1 MPNSMNPS
9 NNNVLNSY
17 TSSTNCMNST
27 NSTQASTQQTTMPQ
41 QSQSTASSS
50 NAGTTQNTAP
60 KAVVGLFS
68 DLKLAEQSVKQLRS
82 NGFSTEE
89 INIISKDK
97 QQSGQTTELT
107 DDSIMD
113 GTMTGGAIG
122 GVGGLL
128 LGAGALA
135 IPGVGPIIAAGP
147 IAATISGA
155 IGGGI
160 AGGLIDWG
168 IPSEKSEDYSNQVS
182 SGSTLAVI
190 KTTQDKV
197 AQAIQVLTSTGATN
211 IETHNAK

>member
-1 MPNSMNPS
+1 MQNNTNCS
-9 NNNVLNSY
+9 NNNAVVNSYDNTTNQTQQSNQQTILPQQQNQSANY
-17 TSSTNCMNST
+17 TSSTNAT
-27 NSTQASTQQTTMPQ
+27 N
-41 QSQSTASSS
+41 
-50 NAGTTQNTAP
+50 TQNTAP

-68 DLKLAEQSVKQLRS
+68 DLKLAEQSVKQLRA

-97 QQSGQTTELT
+97 HQSGQTTELT

-135 IPGVGPIIAAGP
+135 IPGIGPIIAAGP

-155 IGGGI
+155 ISGGI

-168 IPSEKSEDYSNQVS
+168 IPSEKSEVYSDQVS

-190 KTTQDKV
+190 KTTEAKV
-197 AQAIQVLTSTGATN
+197 AQAIQVLTTTGATN

>member
-1 MPNSMNPS
+1 MPDSINPS

-17 TSSTNCMNST
+17 NNST
-27 NSTQASTQQTTMPQ
+27 NSSQQSTQQTMMSQ
-41 QSQSTASSS
+41 QNQTA
-50 NAGTTQNTAP
+50 NATNAASTQNTAP

-68 DLKLAEQSVKQLRS
+68 DLKLAEQSVKQLRA

-135 IPGVGPIIAAGP
+135 IPGIGPIIAAGP

-155 IGGGI
+155 ISGGI

-168 IPSEKSEDYSNQVS
+168 IPSEKSEVYSNQVS

-190 KTTQDKV
+190 KTTDAKV

>member
-1 MPNSMNPS
+1 MQNNTSCS
-9 NNNVLNSY
+9 NNNAVVNSYDNTANQTQQSNQQAIMPQQQIQSANY
-17 TSSTNCMNST
+17 TSSTN
-27 NSTQASTQQTTMPQ
+27 
-41 QSQSTASSS
+41 
-50 NAGTTQNTAP
+50 TQNTAP

-68 DLKLAEQSVKQLRS
+68 DLKLAEQSVKQLRA

-97 QQSGQTTELT
+97 HQSGQTTELT

-135 IPGVGPIIAAGP
+135 IPGIGPIIAAGP

-155 IGGGI
+155 ISGGI

-168 IPSEKSEDYSNQVS
+168 IPSEKSEAYSDQVS

-190 KTTQDKV
+190 KTTEAKV
-197 AQAIQVLTSTGATN
+197 AQAIQVLTTTGATN

>member
-1 MPNSMNPS
+1 MPNSMNSS

-41 QSQSTASSS
+41 QNQSTASSS
-50 NAGTTQNTAP
+50 NAGTTQNTAS

-97 QQSGQTTELT
+97 QESGQTTELT

>member
-1 MPNSMNPS
+1 YN
-9 NNNVLNSY
+9 
-17 TSSTNCMNST
+17 NST
-27 NSTQASTQQTTMPQ
+27 NPSQQSTQQTMMSQ
-41 QSQSTASSS
+41 QNQPT
-50 NAGTTQNTAP
+50 NATSTQNTAT

-97 QQSGQTTELT
+97 HQSGQTTELT

-135 IPGVGPIIAAGP
+135 IPGIGPIIAAGP

-155 IGGGI
+155 ISGGI

-168 IPSEKSEDYSNQVS
+168 IPSEKSEVYSNQVS

-190 KTTQDKV
+190 KTTEAKV
-197 AQAIQVLTSTGATN
+197 AQAIQVLTTSGATN

>member
-1 MPNSMNPS
+1 MPNSTNSS

-17 TSSTNCMNST
+17 NNST
-27 NSTQASTQQTTMPQ
+27 NPSQQSTQQTMMSQ
-41 QSQSTASSS
+41 QNQPT
-50 NAGTTQNTAP
+50 NATSTQNTAT

-97 QQSGQTTELT
+97 HQSGQTTELT

-135 IPGVGPIIAAGP
+135 IPGIGPIIAAGP

-155 IGGGI
+155 ISGGI

-168 IPSEKSEDYSNQVS
+168 IPSEKSEVYSNQVS

-190 KTTQDKV
+190 KTTEAKV
-197 AQAIQVLTSTGATN
+197 AQAIQVLTTSGATN

>member
-1 MPNSMNPS
+1 MPDSINPS

-17 TSSTNCMNST
+17 NNST
-27 NSTQASTQQTTMPQ
+27 NSSQQSTQQTMMSQ
-41 QSQSTASSS
+41 QNQPT
-50 NAGTTQNTAP
+50 NATNAVSTQNTAP

-68 DLKLAEQSVKQLRS
+68 DFKLAEQSVKQLRA

-97 QQSGQTTELT
+97 HQSGQTTELT

-135 IPGVGPIIAAGP
+135 IPGIGPIVAAGP

-155 IGGGI
+155 ISGGI

-168 IPSEKSEDYSNQVS
+168 IPSEKSEAYSNQVS

-190 KTTQDKV
+190 KTTESKV

>member
-1 MPNSMNPS
+1 MPNSINPS

-17 TSSTNCMNST
+17 NNSTDPSQQSAQQTMMSQQNQPANST
-27 NSTQASTQQTTMPQ
+27 NAVS
-41 QSQSTASSS
+41 
-50 NAGTTQNTAP
+50 TQNTDP

-97 QQSGQTTELT
+97 HQSGQTTELT

-135 IPGVGPIIAAGP
+135 IPGIGPIIAAGP

-155 IGGGI
+155 ISGGI

-168 IPSEKSEDYSNQVS
+168 IPSEKSEVYSNQIS

-190 KTTQDKV
+190 KTTEAKV
-197 AQAIQVLTSTGATN
+197 AQAIQVLTTTGATN

>member
-1 MPNSMNPS
+1 MPNSMNSS
-9 NNNVLNSY
+9 NNNLLNGY
-17 TSSTNCMNST
+17 TSSANSA
-27 NSTQASTQQTTMPQ
+27 QPSTQQTTMPQ
-41 QSQSTASSS
+41 QSQVVASSS
-50 NAGTTQNTAP
+50 NAGNTQNTAP

-68 DLKLAEQSVKQLRS
+68 DLKLAEQAVKQLRS

-97 QQSGQTTELT
+97 QESGETTELT

-168 IPSEKSEDYSNQVS
+168 IPSEKSEAYSNQVS